1 MSPLLTYL
9 LKFSLS
15 LAMVYLF
22 YRLFLR
28 RLTFYNWNRWYL
40 LGYSALC
47 FLIPFIDISGLLKK
61 QEWTAAPV
69 LQWVPQLG
77 PVADHAV
84 NPETAAGFSASKI
97 VLPVL
102 LAGALFFLLRLLI
115 QLFSF
120 RKMLKRSKWIAGDR
134 VKVYEVAEGITPFSF
149 GRSVFVNPS
158 RHSPEELREII
169 RHEIVHV
176 KQLHSLDIIWG
187 EILCLL
193 NWYNPFAWWLK
204 KAIRQNLEFIADRQ
218 VLEKG
223 ISRKDYQY
231 LLLKVTGNQ
240 LYSIASPFNFSSL
253 KKRIAMMN
261 KLQSARTSL
270 LRFLFILP
278 LLAVILVSFRREIGD
293 TLSPSKELLQRPDAP
308 LFVIDT
314 VPPVTTPNNKGYLID
329 IIGVNGECVVV
340 VKDKDKKEVKR
351 VLLNEWKE
359 KQDAMESL
367 YGEILPP
374 PPPKAPEPPG
384 TPAAP
389 DFVEAPA
396 PPSPPAPPGAPT
408 APQPPVPA
416 DCGEYTEYTYAP
428 GATGSGYNLWSISQ
442 DWQISDKTAVIRL
455 RNGGT
460 EKFDLTDPEEKALFE
475 KKYGKYFSYTVQPV
489 RAATMASQGNRY
501 TVTPAAIVPHP
512 GVQPVDDLSHI
523 ITGKEDIIITITRK
537 STKTDLDRF
546 ISEMKA
552 KEVELLFDHTEFDEK
567 GNLISLSGTMRSGG
581 SKSHFSVTD
590 FSKLV
595 LAMMKK
601 DGKTWLKVNTT
612 DREVI

>member
-1 MSPLLTYL
+1 
-9 LKFSLS
+9 
-15 LAMVYLF
+15 
-22 YRLFLR
+22 
-28 RLTFYNWNRWYL
+28 
-40 LGYSALC
+40 
-47 FLIPFIDISGLLKK
+47 
-61 QEWTAAPV
+61 
-69 LQWVPQLG
+69 
-77 PVADHAV
+77 
-84 NPETAAGFSASKI
+84 
-97 VLPVL
+97 
-102 LAGALFFLLRLLI
+102 
-115 QLFSF
+115 
-120 RKMLKRSKWIAGDR
+120 
-134 VKVYEVAEGITPFSF
+134 
-149 GRSVFVNPS
+149 
-158 RHSPEELREII
+158 
-169 RHEIVHV
+169 
-176 KQLHSLDIIWG
+176 
-187 EILCLL
+187 
-193 NWYNPFAWWLK
+193 
-204 KAIRQNLEFIADRQ
+204 
-218 VLEKG
+218 
-223 ISRKDYQY
+223 
-231 LLLKVTGNQ
+231 
-240 LYSIASPFNFSSL
+240 
-253 KKRIAMMN
+253 MN

-601 DGKTWLKVNTT
+601 DGKTWFKVNTT